1 MAYILL
7 QRWRSKRG
15 HQGYVSD
22 DGQHRLNILEVQ
34 RLIRFMPKVVIAV
47 VQVGL

>member
-1 MAYILL
+1 MWSSGLC
-7 QRWRSKRG
+7 RK
-15 HQGYVSD
+15 

-47 VQVGL
+47 FLVGP